1 LYVVLASLNDRPELF
16 PGWAIPCATDI
27 AFSYLAARMIFPPTH
42 PAIPFLLLLAIAD
55 DALGLVLLALFYPSA
70 PLAPVRFF
78 ALMIPALGLAW
89 WLKRRNTRSSWPYVL
104 GAGGCSWMALHLG
117 GLHPA
122 LALVPIM
129 PFMPHE
135 RRDLGIF
142 DPREERL
149 PDTMNRFDRWWK
161 TPVQFILFFFGLANA
176 GVPLSSVGTA
186 TWTVLSALVIGKPIG
201 ITLFT
206 WLGIKF
212 GMRAP
217 GGLSVAHT
225 VVVGLAAGIGFT
237 VALFFATAAFPPGAV
252 LAEAKMGA
260 LLSFV
265 AFPIAVGTFRWRP
278 ALAGLTRERADKTR
292 CRHPG

>member
-1 LYVVLASLNDRPELF
+1 MADRSLF

-42 PAIPFLLLLAIAD
+42 PAIPFLLLLAVAD

-70 PLAPVRFF
+70 PLAPLRFVGVDDPG
-78 ALMIPALGLAW
+78 AGARVVAETPA
-89 WLKRRNTRSSWPYVL
+89 RTRSFWPYAL

-142 DPREERL
+142 EAREERL
-149 PDTMNRFDRWWK
+149 PDTMNTFEHWWRRRCSSSSSSSGS
-161 TPVQFILFFFGLANA
+161 PMQAS
-176 GVPLSSVGTA
+176 PLSSVGTG

-206 WLGIKF
+206 WLAIKL

-217 GGLSVAHT
+217 GGLSFAHT
-225 VVVGLAAGIGFT
+225 VVLGIAAGIGFT

-265 AFPIAVGTFRWRP
+265 ALPIAIAVGRGMGLRP
-278 ALAGLTRERADKTR
+278 GRT
-292 CRHPG
+292 P